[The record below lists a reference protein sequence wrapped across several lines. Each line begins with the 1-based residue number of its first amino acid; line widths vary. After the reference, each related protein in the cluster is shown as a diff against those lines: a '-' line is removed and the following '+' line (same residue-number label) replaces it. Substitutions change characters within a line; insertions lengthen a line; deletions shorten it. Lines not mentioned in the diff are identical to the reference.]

1 MDGSSSTPVLRHQR
15 RCWPSVPTWSP
26 SSPTPPT
33 RRSVSPSAPPTWGT
47 TPTTCGTTSSW
58 PTSSWWPWSRSSSC
72 QSPTRCSTGRSGGVG
87 ASSWG
92 EVCGETNGIKALPWS
107 WSGLSSCSLSATPSG
122 SSSTCMRYYVLLSS
136 EGKYI
141 TGCPRFITFFSLE
154 KFISTGRSGKLSYPR
169 PRGFYWQDDTQ
180 VFRDVGFLPSLSCSE
195 LECQYHHLLL
205 EGQEVQGASL
215 KAFPSG
221 VSGATSHY

>member
-107 WSGLSSCSLSATPSG
+107 WLGLSSCSLSATPSG
-122 SSSTCMRYYVLLSS
+122 SSSICMRYYVLLSS
-136 EGKYI
+136 EGNI
-141 TGCPRFITFFSLE
+141 LLAVLG
-154 KFISTGRSGKLSYPR
+154 LSPS
-169 PRGFYWQDDTQ
+169 
-180 VFRDVGFLPSLSCSE
+180 FRWRNSYQLA
-195 LECQYHHLLL
+195 
-205 EGQEVQGASL
+205 EV
-215 KAFPSG
+215 
-221 VSGATSHY
+221 VS